1 MSTNVGLY
9 SFVCLFVPLLYYFLM
24 TVKANMF
31 HASPLFSL
39 LYNIFLLSPSHYSF
53 IPLSRTAFE
62 PQISLPYNVNH
73 IALVPWQ
80 RIYLNLIICK
90 DLILNEATFIKMEDI
105 EFSILWNSHNS

>member
-80 RIYLNLIICK
+80 RIYLNLIDPSQAGDLPGSFCK
-90 DLILNEATFIKMEDI
+90 LVSWRKEDSVKIL
-105 EFSILWNSHNS
+105 